1 MSSHC
6 MSCSYTHNILA
17 NNKFNTFFNLK
28 RDLAIVILATRV
40 PHNYNKYRLK
50 MKVCQVCVTLKTV
63 FMNDDF

>member
-1 MSSHC
+1 

-40 PHNYNKYRLK
+40 QHNYNKYRLK
-50 MKVCQVCVTLKTV
+50 MKVCVTVKTV
-63 FMNDDF
+63 FIILATWVPPQI